1 VDFLVFIPLFRT
13 VEFTPMA
20 NHSEA
25 SFEKLPMWAG
35 GRSPFNVSYGKL
47 MMWIFLLSDAF
58 TFSSLLV
65 QYGAQRFSNIESQ
78 VTTKWPDPASI
89 FNHFPFIHGFHLPLL
104 FVSVMTFILI
114 LSSVTMVL
122 AVEAGH
128 RNSKKEVEKYML
140 YTIVGGAAFLGC
152 QAWEWS
158 TFIHEGARLWGNTF
172 GITEQGYKHLS
183 EVAFGDHF
191 HWEEGDR
198 TNGPVPFAALF
209 FIVTGFHGFHVFS
222 GVVINVVVYIMT
234 VRGVFERRGH
244 YEMIEKAGL
253 YWHFV
258 DLVWVFVFTFFY
270 LI

>member
-1 VDFLVFIPLFRT
+1 
-13 VEFTPMA
+13 MA

-25 SFEKLPMWAG
+25 TFEQQPVWAG

-47 MMWIFLLSDAF
+47 MMWLLLLSDAF

-65 QYGAQRFSNIESQ
+65 QYGAQRFSNVQSP
-78 VTTKWPDPASI
+78 VTTKWPEPAAI
-89 FNHFPFIHGFHLPLL
+89 FNHFPFLHGLHLPLL

-114 LSSVTMVL
+114 FSSVTMVL

-128 RNSKKEVEKYML
+128 RKHKADVVKYMVF
-140 YTIVGGAAFLGC
+140 TVIGGIAFLSC

-158 TFIHEGARLWGNTF
+158 VFIQEGARLDGNTF
-172 GITEQGYKHLS
+172 GITPEGHEKFKTLK
-183 EVAFGDHF
+183 FGDHF
-191 HWEEGDR
+191 EWEAAWR
-198 TNGPVPFAALF
+198 TTGPVPFAALF
-209 FIVTGFHGFHVFS
+209 FIVTGFHGFHVFT
-222 GVVINVVVYIMT
+222 GVVANVIITIMAA
-234 VRGVFERRGH
+234 RGVFERRGH
-244 YEMIEKAGL
+244 YEMIEKTGL

>member
-1 VDFLVFIPLFRT
+1 
-13 VEFTPMA
+13 MA
-20 NHSEA
+20 NHTTTEA
-25 SFEKLPMWAG
+25 SFENQPTWAG

-65 QYGAQRFSNIESQ
+65 QYGTQRFSNVITPI
-78 VTTKWPDPASI
+78 TTKWPDPASI
-89 FNHFPFIHGFHLPLL
+89 FNHFPGMHGFHLPLL

-128 RNSKKEVEKYML
+128 RNSKKEVAKFMI
-140 YTIVGGAAFLGC
+140 YTILGGLAFLSC
-152 QAWEWS
+152 QAWEWY
-158 TFIHEGARLWGNTF
+158 TFIHEGARLDGNTF
-172 GITEQGYKHLS
+172 GITKQGYDHLHS
-183 EVAFGDHF
+183 VSFGSHFEWEV
-191 HWEEGDR
+191 GDR
-198 TNGPVPFAALF
+198 TFGPVPFAALF